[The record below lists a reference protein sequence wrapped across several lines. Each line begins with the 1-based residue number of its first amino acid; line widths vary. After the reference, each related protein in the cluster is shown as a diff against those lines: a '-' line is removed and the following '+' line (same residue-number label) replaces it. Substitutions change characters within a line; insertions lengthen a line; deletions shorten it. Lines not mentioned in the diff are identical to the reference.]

1 MVQWLETPTVQKLP
15 ILPSFRWPVHA
26 SYSPCSQAMW
36 GEGKFTFTPPA
47 WPWNEAS
54 EICTLPKWL
63 RPHLTFL
70 VSTSWCR
77 MHCSKVHK
85 VRVDSYHLCAL
96 LASALQGTPPVLL
109 RTPPPNLFTLC
120 GTTTGF
126 TPPHCCWWREDLFC
140 EAGVALRC
148 LSSREMRSTSTSSH
162 M

>member
-1 MVQWLETPTVQKLP
+1 MVEGLEIPTVQKLP
-15 ILPSFRWPVHA
+15 ILSSLCWLVHA

-36 GEGKFTFTPPA
+36 EEGKFTFTPPA
-47 WPWNEAS
+47 WLG
-54 EICTLPKWL
+54 TRLVRYVPKWL

-70 VSTSWCR
+70 VSTSSCR

-85 VRVDSYHLCAL
+85 VRIDSYHLCAL

-140 EAGVALRC
+140 EAGGALRC
-148 LSSREMRSTSTSSH
+148 LSSREMCSTSTSSH

>member
-1 MVQWLETPTVQKLP
+1 VVRDPYCPETSHLIFLTLT
-15 ILPSFRWPVHA
+15 S
-26 SYSPCSQAMW
+26 S
-36 GEGKFTFTPPA
+36 
-47 WPWNEAS
+47 
-54 EICTLPKWL
+54 CTLLSLFPSHVGGGKIHL
-63 RPHLTFL
+63 YSSCMARPHLTFL
-70 VSTSWCR
+70 VSTSSCR

-85 VRVDSYHLCAL
+85 VHVDSYHLCAL

-126 TPPHCCWWREDLFC
+126 KPPHCCWWRENLFH
-140 EAGVALRC
+140 EAGGALRC